1 MINLETKTRIESLSL
16 DVMQQEL
23 LYYYPKEDVYNST
36 DEEIESMFQKHVEAN
51 AVYMQAGELIKLTNS
66 TILIDTPDGFQA
78 IGDFYL
84 KNPRDIYK
92 LKLVNGFTAESS
104 QDHLYETNN
113 GWKKAENISKY
124 DSVLTRDGFF
134 NVKECKSIRHEDVVD
149 WEVLHENHRYWS
161 GDGISS
167 HNTGKTFLTL
177 NVCREAQKM
186 GYHIIYCDSEA
197 AVDEDIMKN
206 FGINPD
212 NVRYQPVSTSLEVRH
227 FVSNLCDQLK
237 KARDKGSTPP
247 KIMLILDSLGNLAT
261 TKERNDA
268 ASGSE
273 KKDMTKQQDLR
284 SLFRV
289 ITTDL
294 AEFKIPFIFTNHTYA
309 CALGDTP
316 VLMGDGTFKDLQQI
330 KINDVVM
337 TLEGEQPVTDTFK
350 YDKTRTIK
358 LTFEDGVVIECSPL
372 HKFLIDEDYTLESSW
387 ITANELQEGSEVI
400 THSEIPVL
408 Q

>member
-1 MINLETKTRIESLSL
+1 MIELQTQTPAMVSL
-16 DVMQQEL
+16 DDIVNEL
-23 LYYYPKEDVYNST
+23 TFYYPNENISSLC
-36 DEEIESMFQKHVEAN
+36 DEEILLKFNNHVLNNLIQIEAGDL
-51 AVYMQAGELIKLTNS
+51 VKLENS
-66 TILIDTPDGFQA
+66 HILISSPDGFQS
-78 IGDFYL
+78 IGDFYI
-84 KNPRDIYK
+84 KSPRDIFHIS
-92 LKLVNGFTAESS
+92 LSNGMQCKSS
-104 QDHLYETNN
+104 ADHLYETEN
-113 GWKKAENISKY
+113 GWVLAKDITKKHNI
-124 DSVLTRDGFF
+124 LTINGFF
-134 NVKECKSIRHEDVVD
+134 KVSNIDKLNPEEVYD
-149 WEVLHENHRYWS
+149 WEVLHENHRYWA
-161 GDGISS
+161 GDGFSS

-177 NVCREAQKM
+177 NICREAQKM
-186 GYHIIYCDSEA
+186 GYQIIYCDSEA
-197 AVDEDIMKN
+197 AVDEEIMRN
-206 FGINPD
+206 FGLDPD
-212 NVRYQPVSTSLEVRH
+212 LVRYQPVSTSLEVRH
-227 FVSNLCDQLK
+227 FVSNLTDILRKQK
-237 KARDKGSTPP
+237 EKGVELP
-247 KIMLILDSLGNLAT
+247 KLMLVLDSLGNLAT
-261 TKERNDA
+261 TKERADA

-387 ITANELQEGSEVI
+387 ITADELQEGSEVI